1 MSFIWEVLINA
12 NLPQNLVSLI
22 MSCVLSIS
30 TSILFNGGNV
40 EPILPSRGI
49 RQGDLLSPYLFILCM
64 EALGHLIVEKCEEKF
79 WTTIKSSISGVAF
92 SHIFFADDLVLS
104 TKADHVNCSTIKD
117 VLDAFCAKSGQ
128 SISASKSRVFFS
140 PNVDVYTT
148 ESSCDIIGFH
158 STLTLG
164 KYLDFPIKHRGTN
177 NEDLSF
183 VLDRVKN
190 KLVGWK
196 ANLLSLAGRAVLIKA
211 SSSTIPAYVM
221 KYTALPKKLLDNID
235 RVNHNFLWGST
246 EDARKTHWV

>member
-92 SHIFFADDLVLS
+92 SHIFFADDLVLF

-140 PNVDVYTT
+140 PNVDVDTR

-158 STLTLG
+158 STPTLG

-235 RVNHNFLWGST
+235 RVNESNGTSSCKIEEIT
-246 EDARKTHWV
+246 DE